1 MATNNRTRT
10 RINKQTDEE
19 KILGI
24 KPSVTS
30 YKEHNYEDKNIQYRV
45 TNLEVNNN
53 PIYVRGNLIET
64 FIGAKNTEARK
75 QLKNGEKK
83 VICKDIYG
91 KQLYKIEVID

>member
-1 MATNNRTRT
+1 MASNSRTRT

-24 KPSVTS
+24 KPTVTV
-30 YKEHNYEDKNIQYRV
+30 YKNCNYEDKNIQYRV

-64 FIGAKNTEARK
+64 FIGARNTEARQ
-75 QLKNGEKK
+75 QLKDGKK
-83 VICKDIYG
+83 EVICKDTYG